1 MARRRDNFAACPPA
15 RDAAIPETSMKFAL
29 SHIPDI
35 RFGADEID
43 NLASHAKSLG
53 DIRKA
58 AIVMDSFLAGSGL
71 GKRVQEMLSA
81 AGIASEIYSGFAGE
95 PKLQH
100 VREATAVARGAD
112 LVIGIGGGSA
122 LDIAKIVACTAASG
136 EDAMH
141 YALAANP
148 LPRNAL
154 SKIMIPTTA
163 GTGSETSATN
173 IFAGPEGKKLWIWGA
188 ESKAD
193 LVILDPALTV
203 SLPANLT
210 AWCGMDAFIHAFEA
224 STNRNAHAAGK
235 LFGHEAM
242 QLIAANLAEAVGN
255 PSNLDARGKVLLGS
269 CYAGVA
275 IDNCGTAIAH
285 NISHAMAGLAP
296 VHHGLATALGF
307 EVSLTWLADA
317 GTADLNQAANVL
329 GLATSDLPT
338 FVTRL
343 MDTCGIRRA
352 LPAAF
357 ARFTA
362 ADLAAEMRAAENQ
375 PMRRSTIRDVADA
388 DLDTFATAIM
398 TLEKEG

>member
-1 MARRRDNFAACPPA
+1 
-15 RDAAIPETSMKFAL
+15 MKFAL

-35 RFGADEID
+35 RFGAGEID
-43 NLASHAKSLG
+43 NLAAHAKGLG
-53 DIRKA
+53 EIRKA
-58 AIVMDSFLAGSGL
+58 AVVMDSFLAGNGL
-71 GKRVQEMLSA
+71 GTRVTAMLTG
-81 AGIASEIYSGFAGE
+81 AGIAVEIYSGFAGE

-100 VREATAVARGAD
+100 LRDASQAAKGAD

-136 EDAMH
+136 QDAMH

-148 LPRNAL
+148 LPKNAL
-154 SKIMIPTTA
+154 KKIMIPTTA

-193 LVILDPALTV
+193 LVILDPLLTV

-210 AWCGMDAFIHAFEA
+210 AWCGLDAFIHAFEA

-235 LFGHEAM
+235 VFGHEAM
-242 QLIAANLAEAVGN
+242 RLIAANLVKAVRT
-255 PSNLDARGKVLLGS
+255 PDDIEARGKVLLGS

-296 VHHGLATALGF
+296 IHHGLATALGF
-307 EVSLTWLADA
+307 EVSMPWLAEAATD
-317 GTADLNQAANVL
+317 DLTEAARVVGL
-329 GLATSDLPT
+329 GSAAELPG

-343 MDTCGIRRA
+343 MDDCGVRRV
-352 LPAAF
+352 LPKGFIAF
-357 ARFTA
+357 AA
-362 ADLAAEMRAAENQ
+362 AELAAEMKAPENQ
-375 PMRRSTIRDVADA
+375 PMRRSTIRDVSDA
-388 DLDTFATAIM
+388 DLDRFADAILS
-398 TLEKEG
+398 LEKEA